1 MEVIRKGAA
10 EKTPAERF
18 RAGLKVSAAGQRPVF
33 PRRREAETEIP
44 IPFLSEPE
52 ARNHKD
58 FLLTCERYSWSGDK
72 AAPASPANRNRDGP
86 ELLPVFGTRMIILR
100 TSEDDLQ
107 AILEL
112 HI

>member
-1 MEVIRKGAA
+1 M
-10 EKTPAERF
+10 
-18 RAGLKVSAAGQRPVF
+18 SAAGQRPVF

-86 ELLPVFGTRMIILR
+86 ELLSALNGSLIGI
-100 TSEDDLQ
+100 D
-107 AILEL
+107 
-112 HI
+112 